1 LTPVPIANVLQP
13 LIDVFDAI
21 LVFFH
26 DHAGL
31 SWGTSIIALTVVVRL
46 AILPLAIR
54 QFHSMQ
60 GLQKLAPEMKKLQEK
75 YKDDKQRLNQEM
87 MKLYQEHKV
96 NPFGSCLPLILQ
108 MPVFISLFYMLR
120 KDLKVDICGPQAR
133 IEAVAQ
139 QMNTTITQVGCNEVV
154 PGSAKWF
161 FIPDLTAK
169 ATGAVLVTLLVLYI
183 GSQLLSSVLM
193 SVTADRNQRL
203 LIIALP
209 FLFVPFIIG
218 FPAGLLLY
226 WITTNVWTVG
236 QQTVIRKRAGMP
248 VGIRSQ
254 PSPTVMST
262 VAQEKQKPARG
273 RAAPKAEDGDGDR
286 ARAGKDKDAGAEPA
300 AARPRR
306 QAAPPPPPR
315 RKKKQRSGRRR

>member
-1 LTPVPIANVLQP
+1 VPIANVLQP

-31 SWGTSIIALTVVVRL
+31 SWGTSIIALTVVVRIL
-46 AILPLAIR
+46 ILPLAIR

-60 GLQKLAPEMKKLQEK
+60 GLQQLAPEMKKLQEK
-75 YKDDKQRLNQEM
+75 YKDDRQRLNQEM

-96 NPFGSCLPLILQ
+96 NPFGSCLPLLLQ
-108 MPVFISLFYMLR
+108 MPVFIALFYLLR
-120 KDLKVDICGPQAR
+120 SDLRIDICGQDAKPC
-133 IEAVAQ
+133 
-139 QMNTTITQVGCNEVV
+139 GEVI
-154 PGSAKWF
+154 PGSADWF
-161 FIPDLTAK
+161 FIPDITAT

-183 GSQLLSSVLM
+183 LSQLLSSVLM

-209 FLFVPFIIG
+209 FVFVPFIIG

-226 WITTNVWTVG
+226 WITTNLWTVV
-236 QQTVIRKRAGMP
+236 QQTAIRKRAGMP
-248 VGIRSQ
+248 VGFRSQ
-254 PSPTVMST
+254 PAPTPVMST
-262 VAQEKQKPARG
+262 VEQKPARG
-273 RAAPKAEDGDGDR
+273 GGGGKDGADAGSGDG
-286 ARAGKDKDAGAEPA
+286 KDAPAGAERA
-300 AARPRR
+300 RR

>member
-1 LTPVPIANVLQP
+1 MPIANVLQP

-26 DHAGL
+26 DNVGL

-75 YKDDKQRLNQEM
+75 YKDDRQRLNQEM

-120 KDLKVDICGPQAR
+120 SDLRVDICGQ
-133 IEAVAQ
+133 EALPCGDV
-139 QMNTTITQVGCNEVV
+139 I

-161 FIPDLTAK
+161 FIPDITAR

-193 SVTADRNQRL
+193 SVTADRNQRM

-209 FLFVPFIIG
+209 FLFVPFIIS

-226 WITTNVWTVG
+226 WITTNIWTVG

-254 PSPTVMST
+254 PSPPAMST
-262 VAQEKQKPARG
+262 VAQEKEKPA
-273 RAAPKAEDGDGDR
+273 R
-286 ARAGKDKDAGAEPA
+286 ARAGAKAGDADGDGEGRRTGKDAEAEPA
-300 AARPRR
+300 TARPRR
-306 QAAPPPPPR
+306 QVAPPPPPR

>member
-1 LTPVPIANVLQP
+1 
-13 LIDVFDAI
+13 
-21 LVFFH
+21 
-26 DHAGL
+26 
-31 SWGTSIIALTVVVRL
+31 
-46 AILPLAIR
+46 
-54 QFHSMQ
+54 
-60 GLQKLAPEMKKLQEK
+60 
-75 YKDDKQRLNQEM
+75 
-87 MKLYQEHKV
+87 
-96 NPFGSCLPLILQ
+96 

-120 KDLKVDICGPQAR
+120 SDLRVDICGQ
-133 IEAVAQ
+133 EALPCGDV
-139 QMNTTITQVGCNEVV
+139 I

-161 FIPDLTAK
+161 FIPDITAA

-226 WITTNVWTVG
+226 WITTNIWTVG
-236 QQTVIRKRAGMP
+236 QQTIIRKRAGMP

-262 VAQEKQKPARG
+262 VAQEEKPARG
-273 RAAPKAEDGDGDR
+273 RASPKAEGGDGDGR
-286 ARAGKDKDAGAEPA
+286 RAGKDKAAEAEPA

>member
-1 LTPVPIANVLQP
+1 MPIANVLQP

-26 DHAGL
+26 DNVGL

-75 YKDDKQRLNQEM
+75 YKDDRQRLNQEM

-120 KDLKVDICGPQAR
+120 SDLRVDICGQ
-133 IEAVAQ
+133 EALPCGDV
-139 QMNTTITQVGCNEVV
+139 I

-161 FIPDLTAK
+161 FIPDITAR

-193 SVTADRNQRL
+193 SVTADHNQRM

-209 FLFVPFIIG
+209 FLFVPFIIS

-226 WITTNVWTVG
+226 WITTNIWTVG

-254 PSPTVMST
+254 PSPTAMST
-262 VAQEKQKPARG
+262 VAQEKEKPARG
-273 RAAPKAEDGDGDR
+273 RAGAKAGDGDGDGEGR
-286 ARAGKDKDAGAEPA
+286 RTGKDAEPEPA
-300 AARPRR
+300 TARPRR
-306 QAAPPPPPR
+306 QVAPPPPPR

>member
-1 LTPVPIANVLQP
+1 VPIANVLQP

-26 DHAGL
+26 DQAKL

-60 GLQKLAPEMKKLQEK
+60 GLQQLAPEMKKLQEK
-75 YKDDKQRLNQEM
+75 YRDDKQRLNQEM

-96 NPFGSCLPLILQ
+96 NPFGSCLPLVLQ
-108 MPVFISLFYMLR
+108 MPVFIALFYMLR
-120 KDLKVDICGPQAR
+120 ADLRADIC
-133 IEAVAQ
+133 Q
-139 QMNTTITQVGCNEVV
+139 QTAKPCGEILS
-154 PGSAKWF
+154 GSAGWF
-161 FIPDLTAK
+161 FIPDITDK
-169 ATGAVLVTLLVLYI
+169 ATGGVLVTLLVLYVI
-183 GSQLLSSVLM
+183 SQLLSSVLM

-209 FLFVPFIIG
+209 FVFVPFILG

-226 WITTNVWTVG
+226 WITTNLWTMV
-236 QQTVIRKRAGMP
+236 QQTIIRKRAGMP

-254 PSPTVMST
+254 PAPTVMST
-262 VAQEKQKPARG
+262 VAQEKPARARG
-273 RAAPKAEDGDGDR
+273 GGGKGAAAEGDAR
-286 ARAGKDKDAGAEPA
+286 RAGKDAAEAEPA

>member
-1 LTPVPIANVLQP
+1 VPIANVLQP

-26 DHAGL
+26 DNVGL
-31 SWGTSIIALTVVVRL
+31 SWGTSIIALTAVVRL
-46 AILPLAIR
+46 LILPLAIR

-75 YKDDKQRLNQEM
+75 YKDDRQRLNQEM

-96 NPFGSCLPLILQ
+96 NPFGSCLPLLLQ

-120 KDLKVDICGPQAR
+120 ADLRIDICGQK
-133 IEAVAQ
+133 AVPCD
-139 QMNTTITQVGCNEVV
+139 QVA
-154 PGSAKWF
+154 PGSADWF
-161 FIPDLTAK
+161 FIPDITDK
-169 ATGAVLVTLLVLYI
+169 ATGAVLVVLLVLYV
-183 GSQLLSSVLM
+183 GTQLVSSVLM

-209 FLFVPFIIG
+209 FLFVPFIIS

-226 WITTNVWTVG
+226 WITTNLWTMG
-236 QQTVIRKRAGMP
+236 QQVVIRRRAGMP

-262 VAQEKQKPARG
+262 VPQEKPARTRG
-273 RAAPKAEDGDGDR
+273 GDGKAAAEGDGR
-286 ARAGKDKDAGAEPA
+286 RAGKDEAKVEPA
-300 AARPRR
+300 AASPRR